1 MNSIKIIE
9 KISKKYSVS
18 TEEFILSGS
27 ILCLEEKKRQYN
39 LDRLEYFSRYGVSLI
54 KELEV
59 KIKDGLVPE
68 HPAWED
74 LIEIE
79 NIESEVKEI
88 ENDIKSLQA
97 IYKYSSKGV
106 L

>member
-1 MNSIKIIE
+1 MNTIKEIE
-9 KISKKYSVS
+9 KISKKYSLS
-18 TEEFILSGS
+18 TDEFILSGS
-27 ILCLEEKKRQYN
+27 ILCLEAKKKQYS
-39 LDRLEYFSRYGVSLI
+39 LDRFEYFSRYGVSSL
-54 KELEV
+54 KELESR
-59 KIKDGLVPE
+59 IKTGSVPE

-97 IYKYSSKGV
+97 IYRNS
-106 L
+106 